1 MRCYTATRIYLPA
14 ELPLK
19 PSIPK
24 SPPFPL
30 SSSLKGSLMLPVLAL
45 HNCVYKALIFCS
57 SASITAV
64 LLANDTNVACWASRE
79 DDIANETLF
88 SQSTKTRR
96 YAYKSRTLRC
106 VLRLGGGRCE
116 FSLNLLKGIRCEQ
129 DGNKRRFN
137 QYLNRRFVPL
147 HTVSHLYRY
156 SFIEPDG
163 PRQYRYCMSRS
174 GRTLTGK

>member
-1 MRCYTATRIYLPA
+1 MLECHDYGGAVVWRDSEVSAFLFMVTILIGVNQSSASQHPTSVSDALKMRCYTATRIYL
-14 ELPLK
+14 LPLK

-88 SQSTKTRR
+88 S
-96 YAYKSRTLRC
+96 
-106 VLRLGGGRCE
+106 
-116 FSLNLLKGIRCEQ
+116 
-129 DGNKRRFN
+129 
-137 QYLNRRFVPL
+137 
-147 HTVSHLYRY
+147 
-156 SFIEPDG
+156 
-163 PRQYRYCMSRS
+163 
-174 GRTLTGK
+174 